1 MRRSGLFDHDL
12 RKLVGDGK
20 VTSFW
25 FKNPNGYGSVNKNSK
40 GSGSFNLEGF
50 GSLNTKGADGGVYGW
65 LCSLSSS
72 CCSLFG
78 TSVVWGLWA
87 LGLDTVLTANPFAEF
102 YTLIV
107 LCECPL
113 FTLFCNLVSRPYAGS
128 LGCASD

>member
-1 MRRSGLFDHDL
+1 MLHLRRRLQLWYLSPSQLILLH
-12 RKLVGDGK
+12 
-20 VTSFW
+20 VTSESFVSQ
-25 FKNPNGYGSVNKNSK
+25 GSWRFVVFLPVVVVCV
-40 GSGSFNLEGF
+40 SGV
-50 GSLNTKGADGGVYGW
+50 ADGGVYGW